1 MPHDVNNNLLAEGDE
16 VILRAKVKSIQT
28 GEDYCN
34 VTIESVHGR
43 RPDGLKESVSAI
55 NTGVLEKIS
64 DPRSLNSTADKP

>member
-16 VILRAKVKSIQT
+16 VILRAKVKSIQA